1 MLHITNG
8 DFAVAVLSKAVA
20 GALLPWR
27 DVLHEGP
34 VHAGIPLAALSRRR
48 AQFIAST
55 GWGSFKSIESG
66 FAERD
71 AILQTAGEHEEV
83 VLWFEHDLYD
93 QLQLIQLLDW
103 FGSHPHPRLSL
114 VCEAEY
120 LGDMT
125 PARAADLFK
134 ARSSVR
140 AEQVIEA
147 QKAWAAFGG
156 PDPRRIRT
164 DPVPSLP
171 FLGPAL
177 FRLLE
182 EFPWTTDG
190 LSRIERQTLDAL
202 AGGPLPFAQLFPR
215 AHHHREDPVFLGD
228 SVLAWHLERMQVEG
242 LVRKQDDLWAA
253 TGEARRMRQPRW
265 IGGYEIRDERLC
277 WDPAS
282 GAIRSRD
289 VAPVR

>member
-1 MLHITNG
+1 LLHVTNG
-8 DFAVAVLSKAVA
+8 DFAVAVLSRAVP
-20 GALLPWR
+20 GTLLPWR

-34 VHAGIPLAALSRRR
+34 VHAGLPLAALSRRR

-55 GWGSFKSIESG
+55 GWGVQKDIEAG

-71 AILQTAGEHEEV
+71 SVLQTAGEHEEV

-103 FGSHPHPRLSL
+103 FGTHPHPRLSL

-125 PARAADLFK
+125 PARAAELFRFRK
-134 ARSSVR
+134 NISS
-140 AEQVIEA
+140 EQLREGTA
-147 QKAWAAFGG
+147 AWAAFGG
-156 PDPRRIRT
+156 PDPRRIRV

-177 FRLLE
+177 CRLLE

-190 LSRIERQTLDAL
+190 LSRLERQVLDAL

-228 SVLAWHLERMQVEG
+228 TVLAWHLERMRFEG
-242 LVRKQDDLWAA
+242 LVEQQNEFWAS
-253 TGEARRMRQPRW
+253 TGEPRRTRRPRW

-282 GAIRSRD
+282 GAIRSRSG
-289 VAPVR
+289 AQGR